1 MEVGDD
7 AYERKGER
15 KQDPAGGASDRNA
28 DKILGNPLGHSRA
41 KLSWEEFP
49 WAEMSRP
56 LTLRSVFVS
65 KTESDPEGAAGSCR
79 LTVLLA
85 AD

>member
-41 KLSWEEFP
+41 KP
-49 WAEMSRP
+49 
-56 LTLRSVFVS
+56 SVGGVPMGRNVQTPHSAFS
-65 KTESDPEGAAGSCR
+65 LCFKN
-79 LTVLLA
+79 
-85 AD
+85 